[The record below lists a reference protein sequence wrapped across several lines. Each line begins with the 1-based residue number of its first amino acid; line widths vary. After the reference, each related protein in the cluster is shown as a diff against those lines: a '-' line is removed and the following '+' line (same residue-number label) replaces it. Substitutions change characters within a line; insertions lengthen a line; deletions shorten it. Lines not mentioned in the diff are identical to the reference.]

1 MIITKEIPN
10 ENLCS
15 KLNKHVLIV
24 INFFNYL
31 HLDVVSIIVYCMIL
45 LLMLVLDLILKFHY

>member
-1 MIITKEIPN
+1 MSN

-31 HLDVVSIIVYCMIL
+31 HLDVVSIIVHCMIYITTNASFRFNFEISL
-45 LLMLVLDLILKFHY
+45 LVTS